1 MNVAEMKVEIFET
14 VAQTHDAATITR
26 FYEAIHE
33 VMDED
38 GDDDDNSDG
47 WSDLSSEQQKKL
59 DAAIAQTYDP
69 TKMVSKEEAYK
80 MIDKWLTE

>member
-38 GDDDDNSDG
+38 GDDNSDG
-47 WSDLSSEQQKKL
+47 WSDLSPEQQKKL
-59 DAAIAQTYDP
+59 EFAIAQSYDP
-69 TKMVSKEEAYK
+69 AQSVSYEEGLK
-80 MIDKWLTE
+80 MIDKWLTK